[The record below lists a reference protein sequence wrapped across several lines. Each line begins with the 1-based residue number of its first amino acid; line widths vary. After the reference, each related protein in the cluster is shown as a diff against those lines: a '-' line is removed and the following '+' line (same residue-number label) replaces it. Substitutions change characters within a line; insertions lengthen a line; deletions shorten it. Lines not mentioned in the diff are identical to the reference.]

1 MLDRNPLYWLSN
13 RERFGAWGP
22 IVFALVTFAVAGFFV
37 WYYSLASEEAMIVF
51 VAAFAINDFSMRIR
65 VASAAT
71 ARLAADRQSGGLEMI
86 LSTPMTVKEIVRGT
100 WMAIRHRL
108 LWTFVPLVLLLGFGG
123 MALVFLGE
131 GRIPVVLF
139 FVVLSIGDFVTAGY
153 VGMWTAM
160 RVKKVQ
166 EAAGTALAR
175 VLFAPWVVWM
185 LTMPIIYEVEPFKRW
200 IDADDNGVL
209 IWAGIIWVTSTV
221 MAYRNARKNLALH
234 FRQAATDRYTF
245 DQRTSFWERL
255 WNWRLRLF
263 PFNLLRLS
271 RGRVLN

>member
-13 RERFGAWGP
+13 RERFVAWGP
-22 IVFALVTFAVAGFFV
+22 IIFALVTFSVCAFFV
-37 WYYSLASEEAMIVF
+37 WRYDLAGEEAMIVF

-65 VASAAT
+65 VASAST
-71 ARLAADRQSGGLEMI
+71 ARLAADRQNGALEMI
-86 LSTPMTVKEIVRGT
+86 LSTPISVREIVRGT

-108 LWTFVPLVLLLGFGG
+108 LWAYVPLVLLLGVGG

-139 FVVLSIGDFVTAGY
+139 FVVLSIGDFITTGY
-153 VGMWTAM
+153 LGMWTAM

-185 LTMPIIYEVEPFKRW
+185 LTMPIIYGVEPFKRW

-209 IWAGIIWVTSTV
+209 IWAGIIWITSTV
-221 MAYRNARKNLALH
+221 LALRSARRNLRRH
-234 FRQAATDRYTF
+234 FRSAATDRY
-245 DQRTSFWERL
+245 
-255 WNWRLRLF
+255 
-263 PFNLLRLS
+263 
-271 RGRVLN
+271 

>member
-1 MLDRNPLYWLSN
+1 MLDRNPIYWLSH
-13 RERFGAWGP
+13 RERFAAWGP
-22 IVFALVTFAVAGFFV
+22 IIFAVVTFSVAAFFV
-37 WYYSLASEEAMIVF
+37 WRYELSGEEAMVAF
-51 VAAFAINDFSMRIR
+51 VAAFAVNDFSLRIR

-71 ARLAADRQSGGLEMI
+71 ARLAPDRQSGALEML
-86 LSTPMTVKEIVRGT
+86 LSTPISVQEIVRGT

-108 LWTFVPLVLLLGFGG
+108 LWTYVPLLLLLTGGG

-139 FVVLSIGDFVTAGY
+139 FAVLSIGDFITTGY

-166 EAAGTALAR
+166 EASGSALAR

-185 LTMPIIYEVEPFKRW
+185 LTMPVFYEVAPLRRW
-200 IDADDNGVL
+200 IDADDNGVM
-209 IWAGIIWVTSTV
+209 IWAGIIWVTSSV
-221 MAYRNARKNLALH
+221 FAYRSARRNLALH
-234 FRQAATDRYTF
+234 FREAATDRFMF
-245 DQRTSFWERL
+245 DQRAGFWERL

-263 PFNLLRLS
+263 PFNLLRLV
-271 RGRVLN
+271 RGRVLS